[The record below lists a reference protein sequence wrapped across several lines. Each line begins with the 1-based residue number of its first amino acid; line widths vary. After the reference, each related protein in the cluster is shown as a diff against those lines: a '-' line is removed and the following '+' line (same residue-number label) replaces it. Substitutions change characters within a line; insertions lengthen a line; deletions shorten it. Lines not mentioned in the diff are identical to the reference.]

1 MIITFD
7 GKSYETE
14 KLTEPKVRQQVQAYV
29 SQIAFNN
36 QFQISIQKSNDKL
49 QEELRPLL
57 KKEALVEQETA
68 EEKADSKSK
77 KDS

>member
-1 MIITFD
+1 MIINFD
-7 GKSYETE
+7 GKTYETE
-14 KLTEPKVRQQVQAYV
+14 KLTDPQARQQVQAYV

-57 KKEALVEQETA
+57 TEEALVEQETA
-68 EEKADSKSK
+68 EEESAEDNEES
-77 KDS
+77 

>member
-1 MIITFD
+1 MIINFD

-14 KLTEPKVRQQVQAYV
+14 KLTDPKARQQVQAYV

-57 KKEALVEQETA
+57 TEEALVEEQTSEA
-68 EEKADSKSK
+68 ESAEDNE
-77 KDS
+77 DN

>member
-1 MIITFD
+1 MIINFD

-14 KLTEPKVRQQVQAYV
+14 KLTDPQARQQVQAYV

-57 KKEALVEQETA
+57 TEEALVEEEEA
-68 EEKADSKSK
+68 EASEDSES
-77 KDS
+77 SEN

>member
-1 MIITFD
+1 MISNFD

-14 KLTEPKVRQQVQAYV
+14 KLTDPKARQQVQAYV

-57 KKEALVEQETA
+57 TEEALVEEESAKEESA
-68 EEKADSKSK
+68 EDNEDN
-77 KDS
+77 

>member
-1 MIITFD
+1 MIINFD

-14 KLTEPKVRQQVQAYV
+14 KLTDPKVRQQVQAYV

-57 KKEALVEQETA
+57 TEEALVEEEEA
-68 EEKADSKSK
+68 EASDDSES
-77 KDS
+77 SEN

>member
-1 MIITFD
+1 MIINFD
-7 GKSYETE
+7 GKTYETE
-14 KLTEPKVRQQVQAYV
+14 KLTDPQARQQVQAYV

-57 KKEALVEQETA
+57 TEEALVEQETA
-68 EEKADSKSK
+68 EEESEEDNE
-77 KDS
+77 DN

>member
-1 MIITFD
+1 MIINFD
-7 GKSYETE
+7 GNTYETE
-14 KLTEPKVRQQVQAYV
+14 KLTDPQVRQQVQAYV

-57 KKEALVEQETA
+57 TEEALVEEEEA
-68 EEKADSKSK
+68 EASDDSES
-77 KDS
+77 SEN

>member
-1 MIITFD
+1 MIINFD
-7 GKSYETE
+7 GQSYETE
-14 KLTEPKVRQQVQAYV
+14 KLTDPQVRQQVQAYV

-57 KKEALVEQETA
+57 TEEALVEEEEA
-68 EEKADSKSK
+68 EASEDSES
-77 KDS
+77 SEN

>member
-1 MIITFD
+1 MIINFD
-7 GKSYETE
+7 GNTYETE
-14 KLTEPKVRQQVQAYV
+14 KLTDPQVRQQVQAYV

-57 KKEALVEQETA
+57 TEEALVEEEEA
-68 EEKADSKSK
+68 EASEDSES
-77 KDS
+77 SEN

>member
-1 MIITFD
+1 MIINFD
-7 GKSYETE
+7 GKTFETE
-14 KLTEPKVRQQVQAYV
+14 KLSDPQARQQVQAYV

-57 KKEALVEQETA
+57 TDEALVEQEEEAA
-68 EEKADSKSK
+68 EAESESKKSK
-77 KDS
+77 

>member
-1 MIITFD
+1 MIINFD
-7 GKSYETE
+7 GKTYDTE
-14 KLTEPKVRQQVQAYV
+14 KLTDPEVRQQVPAYV

-57 KKEALVEQETA
+57 TEEALVEEEEA
-68 EEKADSKSK
+68 EASDDSES
-77 KDS
+77 SEN

>member
-1 MIITFD
+1 MIINFD

-14 KLTEPKVRQQVQAYV
+14 KLTDPQARQQVQAYV

-57 KKEALVEQETA
+57 TEEALVE
-68 EEKADSKSK
+68 EEKVEESVEDTEDK
-77 KDS
+77 

>member
-1 MIITFD
+1 MIINFD

-14 KLTEPKVRQQVQAYV
+14 KLTDPQARQQVQAYV
-29 SQIAFNN
+29 SQLAFNN

-57 KKEALVEQETA
+57 TEEALVE
-68 EEKADSKSK
+68 EEKVEESVEDTEDK
-77 KDS
+77 

>member
-1 MIITFD
+1 MIINFD

-14 KLTEPKVRQQVQAYV
+14 NLSDAKARQQVQAYV

-36 QFQISIQKSNDKL
+36 QMQITLQKSNDKL

-57 KKEALVEQETA
+57 VEEALIET
-68 EEKADSKSK
+68 EENDSS
-77 KDS
+77 SEEEASE